1 MLLFFSTQIFE
12 YPVQDQFGSYLILA
26 LFSIIVLFFLLI
38 LISFGNNKHSWLH
51 KVTSFDSW

>member
-12 YPVQDQFGSYLILA
+12 YPVQDQFGSYLFLA

-51 KVTSFDSW
+51 KVTSFDS